1 VEGAGK
7 EKEKEKE
14 SEKKFFWIKFIWGP
28 GSFLSQSIQAKFL
41 GAAFCFFLSF
51 SFFFWVSL
59 GQVNQNLGGELHP
72 SSIDFSFSF

>member
-1 VEGAGK
+1 LKVEGAG
-7 EKEKEKE
+7 KEKEKE

-51 SFFFWVSL
+51 FLFLFF
-59 GQVNQNLGGELHP
+59 G
-72 SSIDFSFSF
+72 